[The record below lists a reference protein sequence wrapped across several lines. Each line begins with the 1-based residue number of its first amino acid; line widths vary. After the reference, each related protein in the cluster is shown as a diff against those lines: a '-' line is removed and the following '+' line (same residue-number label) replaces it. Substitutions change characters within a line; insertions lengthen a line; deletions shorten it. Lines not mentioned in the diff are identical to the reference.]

1 MNSPKSR
8 RAPEEPEI
16 SQAEIHS
23 FIRQVQDDLYYG
35 ADNIRV
41 KLGRIEEKFKY
52 TATKE
57 DIANIKIWVLVGA
70 GAAGLSL
77 LGAAGAV
84 IVGLLNYF
92 K

>member
-1 MNSPKSR
+1 MLY
-8 RAPEEPEI
+8 A
-16 SQAEIHS
+16 
-23 FIRQVQDDLYYG
+23 DDLYYG

-41 KLGRIEEKFKY
+41 NLGRIEEKSQI

-77 LGAAGAV
+77 LGSAGAV